1 MNSTTY
7 FFFFK
12 RKYKYMYSANLFIV
26 ACFLATNMAIILLN
40 TFPSTSDIH
49 TYNYSFGIFFSSGVI
64 SSRLGWPLIRETV
77 TDQYNSGKGSL
88 IACSETEILPTK
100 S

>member
-1 MNSTTY
+1 
-7 FFFFK
+7 
-12 RKYKYMYSANLFIV
+12 MYSANLLIV

-49 TYNYSFGIFFSSGVI
+49 TYIHLVLSSGVI

-77 TDQYNSGKGSL
+77 TDQYNSGKSSL

>member
-1 MNSTTY
+1 
-7 FFFFK
+7 
-12 RKYKYMYSANLFIV
+12 MYSANLFIV

-49 TYNYSFGIFFSSGVI
+49 TYIHVVLSSGVI

-77 TDQYNSGKGSL
+77 TDQYGSL
-88 IACSETEILPTK
+88 IACSCRDGNTPNKILKLK
-100 S
+100 SFMY

>member
-1 MNSTTY
+1 
-7 FFFFK
+7 
-12 RKYKYMYSANLFIV
+12 MYSANLFRV
-26 ACFLATNMAIILLN
+26 ACFLATNMAN

-49 TYNYSFGIFFSSGVI
+49 TYIHLVLSSGVI

-77 TDQYNSGKGSL
+77 TDQCNSGKGSL